1 MTERDEFHALLGAL
15 DTPEPPPATT
25 ARTLAAAA
33 PLLALHAGRTR
44 WRTWLRPLVVS
55 LVPLPAIVVADVA
68 LVRVLHAVLSLVLP
82 SPLSVYLVGQYALVL
97 ALLLSLAYA
106 AVPLVAERQARARL
120 EESHV

>member
-1 MTERDEFHALLGAL
+1 VTERDELHALLGSL
-15 DTPEPPPATT
+15 DAPEPPPALT
-25 ARTLAAAA
+25 ARTLEAAA
-33 PLLALHAGRTR
+33 PLLALHAGRAR
-44 WRTWLRPLVVS
+44 WRAWLRPLAVS
-55 LVPLPAIVVADVA
+55 LLPLPAIIAADVA
-68 LVRVLHAVLSLVLP
+68 LVRVLHGLLALVLP